1 MPCSPIPDWTRPEM
15 PATRIEKPREFFD
28 NVVTP
33 DFQDLTANR
42 SDLRLAYHAC
52 TSLLGLRDWVCH
64 EHKSKPWSAQGKAQA
79 PFAGRN
85 DLQNALGALNSNF
98 DIVTDIANAS
108 KHMVLDS
115 KRSRTAL
122 WGNAN
127 TEVQQIHGGAMASG
141 PIAAAPIAGPP
152 ITRIVVK
159 IDQTYHDVFGCISD
173 VYMAY
178 DQLMRD
184 NSW

>member
-1 MPCSPIPDWTRPEM
+1 MT
-15 PATRIEKPREFFD
+15 ATRIENPREFFD

-33 DFQDLTANR
+33 DFQDLNANR

-52 TSLLGLRDWVCH
+52 TSLLSLRDWVCC
-64 EHKSKPWSAQGKAQA
+64 EHRGKPWNAQGKAQA
-79 PFAGRN
+79 PFAKAN
-85 DLQNALGALNSNF
+85 DLQNALKTLNSDF

-115 KRSRTAL
+115 KRSRTPL

-127 TEVQQIHGGAMASG
+127 TEVQQIHGGAIGSG
-141 PIAAAPIAGPP
+141 PIGAAPIGGSSS
-152 ITRIVVK
+152 RIVVN
-159 IDQTYHDVFGCISD
+159 INQTYHDVFGCIWA
-173 VYMAY
+173 VYAAW
-178 DQLMRD
+178 DKLMQE